1 MPPNLEVNNG
11 KGQAHIDPTN
21 VNMVDKVLPK
31 DHSANLVNPTKQGS
45 STMGNKDMDLLI
57 HKEHGVADMNINNSI
72 DILGD
77 REN

>member
-1 MPPNLEVNNG
+1 MER
-11 KGQAHIDPTN
+11 A
-21 VNMVDKVLPK
+21 K
-31 DHSANLVNPTKQGS
+31 DHIANLVNPTKQGS